1 MKSIN
6 KNFSS
11 ESIQIGIQTSTVI
24 LNNDQNDLLIEIP
37 LITTNILNNL
47 DFSIVYSYMNRFSNY
62 AFLGMGV
69 KHNYYTKIV
78 KKPTTDN
85 NIYKVELQDG
95 RVATF
100 EEKDDEYYSED
111 FNMHINKTEEKL
123 ELIDSMGNMLL
134 FKLDENYP
142 YMLTTSKN
150 VEYYMK
156 TIILQDLN
164 LRKTMKQKAT
174 YI

>member
-11 ESIQIGIQTSTVI
+11 ESIQIGISTSTVN

-69 KHNYYTKIV
+69 KHNYYTKNC
-78 KKPTTDN
+78 KETN
-85 NIYKVELQDG
+85 NW
-95 RVATF
+95 
-100 EEKDDEYYSED
+100 
-111 FNMHINKTEEKL
+111 
-123 ELIDSMGNMLL
+123 
-134 FKLDENYP
+134 
-142 YMLTTSKN
+142 
-150 VEYYMK
+150 
-156 TIILQDLN
+156 
-164 LRKTMKQKAT
+164 
-174 YI
+174 

>member
-11 ESIQIGIQTSTVI
+11 ESIQIGISTSTVI

-100 EEKDDEYYSED
+100 EEKADE
-111 FNMHINKTEEKL
+111 
-123 ELIDSMGNMLL
+123 
-134 FKLDENYP
+134 
-142 YMLTTSKN
+142 
-150 VEYYMK
+150 
-156 TIILQDLN
+156 
-164 LRKTMKQKAT
+164 
-174 YI
+174 